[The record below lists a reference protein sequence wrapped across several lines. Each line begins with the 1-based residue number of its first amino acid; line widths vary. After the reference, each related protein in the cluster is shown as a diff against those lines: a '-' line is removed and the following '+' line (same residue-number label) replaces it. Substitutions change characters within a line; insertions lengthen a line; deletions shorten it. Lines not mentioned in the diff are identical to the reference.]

1 MRRRI
6 KDFLYDNEDSATK
19 AGFYYLICQL
29 VVRGLGFLA
38 SPIFTRMMT
47 KSEFGMVSNF
57 MAWEAILFPVLSLN
71 LRSSINKSR
80 YDFPDDN
87 DSYLG
92 SILLF
97 SQVFISILIVSTFA
111 IGDLFAE
118 FTNMELSY
126 VRLLLVYLMF
136 YVAFDYQ
143 QIQYNIFKKYKIYVL
158 YSILSSI
165 FSLVLSVV
173 LVVFMNEKTLGRILG
188 IIIPAVMIYTFIEL
202 DIFHR
207 SQKMSWR
214 YIKYGLAISIPLLPS
229 ALSANILS
237 TMDRTIIAGNCT
249 MDDVAMYSVA
259 YTIAGIAAVV
269 WTAFNQAWSP
279 WLMDNLN
286 VKAYGKI
293 RNTSKYVGAVYA
305 FIIIGLMLIAPEILY
320 IMGGQPYMEA
330 IIAMPPVILAMICQF
345 YYAYYFNVEY
355 FYGETYII
363 SFGTMLAA
371 LLNFVLN
378 IIFIPRYG
386 YVAAAYTTLV
396 GYALMLLYHYMIV
409 RIKLK
414 KSFIYD
420 NSFIFKLL
428 ILIAI
433 VQCGIFQMYSNPFV
447 RYVVIL
453 IYIVIISGLIYHYRN
468 VVILYGRK
476 IFK

>member
-188 IIIPAVMIYTFIEL
+188 IIIPAVMI
-202 DIFHR
+202 
-207 SQKMSWR
+207 
-214 YIKYGLAISIPLLPS
+214 
-229 ALSANILS
+229 
-237 TMDRTIIAGNCT
+237 
-249 MDDVAMYSVA
+249 
-259 YTIAGIAAVV
+259 
-269 WTAFNQAWSP
+269 
-279 WLMDNLN
+279 
-286 VKAYGKI
+286 
-293 RNTSKYVGAVYA
+293 
-305 FIIIGLMLIAPEILY
+305 
-320 IMGGQPYMEA
+320 
-330 IIAMPPVILAMICQF
+330 
-345 YYAYYFNVEY
+345 
-355 FYGETYII
+355 
-363 SFGTMLAA
+363 
-371 LLNFVLN
+371 
-378 IIFIPRYG
+378 
-386 YVAAAYTTLV
+386 
-396 GYALMLLYHYMIV
+396 
-409 RIKLK
+409 
-414 KSFIYD
+414 
-420 NSFIFKLL
+420 
-428 ILIAI
+428 
-433 VQCGIFQMYSNPFV
+433 
-447 RYVVIL
+447 
-453 IYIVIISGLIYHYRN
+453 
-468 VVILYGRK
+468 
-476 IFK
+476 